1 MKLNNFLQH
10 NCRPQTT
17 VESSLRV
24 NGLFNEWFLD
34 CEMPILLMSIV
45 MKYAFGDMPN
55 SLKWLFAFKLFVAA
69 IGEFSDRRA
78 FNVPRK
84 VHRKRLHQP

>member
-1 MKLNNFLQH
+1 
-10 NCRPQTT
+10 
-17 VESSLRV
+17 
-24 NGLFNEWFLD
+24 
-34 CEMPILLMSIV
+34 

-55 SLKWLFAFKLFVAA
+55 SLKWFFAFKLFVAA

-84 VHRKRLHQP
+84 VHRKRLHQPWKEIFLPTAFFSI